1 MIKRFCLRVD
11 DSQNTQEAL
20 ENLGGL
26 FLKGDAN
33 FHLFHAMPESTLP
46 ARPPSS
52 AETIEWERVQK
63 REAQQL
69 LDKALSSLLQMG
81 YKRSRLSTESMAL
94 GLSAGQDVGNAGRT
108 AEIET
113 VVLARRRLRSR
124 LNRFIS
130 ETTTADVY
138 HYASQQNVWAVS
150 TLPLQPPLIL
160 VAVDESDYADRIVA
174 HVAETLGPLPEVRIT
189 LLNIMPA
196 KPPAYWDDGHI
207 LDKSERVERK
217 TVVKQWRWEY
227 EEIMGGIFARAR
239 GILTKAGIAEERI
252 TTRMQSRRSGIA
264 LDILAE
270 VSRGGYNMLAFGR
283 RGSGM
288 SPFDLGSRASKILRS
303 APDCSLILVN

>member
-1 MIKRFCLRVD
+1 MIKRFCLGVD
-11 DSQNTQEAL
+11 DSQNTLEAL

-26 FLKGDAN
+26 FLKSEAN

-52 AETIEWERVQK
+52 AETIEWEHVQK
-63 REAQQL
+63 REAQQV

-81 YKRSRLSTESMAL
+81 YKRSRLSTESMVQ
-94 GLSAGQDVGNAGRT
+94 GLNEVQDVRDAGRD
-108 AEIET
+108 AEIEAI
-113 VVLARRRLRSR
+113 VLARRRRRSR
-124 LNRFIS
+124 LNRFIP

-138 HYASQQNVWAVS
+138 HYANLQNVWAVS

-160 VAVDESDYADRIVA
+160 AAVDESDYADRIVA
-174 HVAETLGPLPEVRIT
+174 HVAKTLGSVPEVRIT
-189 LLNIMPA
+189 LLNIMPS

-207 LDKSERVERK
+207 LDKSELVERK

-227 EEIMGGIFARAR
+227 EEVMGGIFSRSR
-239 GILTKAGIAEERI
+239 GVLTRAGIAEECI

-264 LDILAE
+264 HDVLSE
-270 VSRGGYNMLAFGR
+270 VSRGGYNILALGR
-283 RGSGM
+283 RGSGI

-303 APDCSLILVN
+303 APDCTLILVN